1 MSLQTNLFNSPY
13 AFSEK
18 DDFLTK
24 SMSPMVCS
32 RSEYKVYCYGF
43 TTFGHLGNHFTM
55 VVSNFV
61 CYTLLVDKTVKSF
74 YAIFLAVQDSSI
86 SDIVGLFV
94 GRSEPTNNQSLGSIK
109 E

>member
-1 MSLQTNLFNSPY
+1 MVQIPVVTHRVSRDIFVSLQTKLFDSPY

-61 CYTLLVDKTVKSF
+61 CYPLLVDETVKSF
-74 YAIFLAVQDSSI
+74 YAM
-86 SDIVGLFV
+86 IVLGLVF
-94 GRSEPTNNQSLGSIK
+94 
-109 E
+109 

>member
-1 MSLQTNLFNSPY
+1 MFVLLRTNLFNSPY

-74 YAIFLAVQDSSI
+74 YAIFLRKNFGTLSCFRWRTLTFWA
-86 SDIVGLFV
+86 G
-94 GRSEPTNNQSLGSIK
+94 
-109 E
+109 